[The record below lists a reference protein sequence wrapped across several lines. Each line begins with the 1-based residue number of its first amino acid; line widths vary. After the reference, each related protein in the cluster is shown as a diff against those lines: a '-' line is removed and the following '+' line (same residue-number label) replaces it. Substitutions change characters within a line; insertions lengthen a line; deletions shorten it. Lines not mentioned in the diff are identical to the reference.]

1 MFSSWTKLPVIPVK
15 GKQLFSLLYRG
26 RKIARR
32 YLVTN
37 GFDGTLTMLGMMTG
51 FYVSGTKDLGVAIN
65 ACLGAAIAL
74 FVSGF
79 SSAYLSEKAERKQEL
94 LELEQAL
101 LVDLD
106 ESHYGEASRYL
117 PVFIAAVNGF
127 CPLFLSLLIISP
139 VFLSWQGIEWPCSPF
154 LVAIGIALFC
164 IFLLGVYLGKISRQ
178 FWLWAGLR
186 TVLIAMVLVGII
198 LLFDI

>member
-1 MFSSWTKLPVIPVK
+1 MIPEK
-15 GKQLFSLLYRG
+15 GKQLFSILYRG

-37 GFDGTLTMLGMMTG
+37 GFDGTLTMLGLMTG
-51 FYVSGTKDLGVAIN
+51 FYVSGTEELGVAIN

-74 FVSGF
+74 FVSGL
-79 SSAYLSEKAERKQEL
+79 SSAYLSETAERKQEL
-94 LELEQAL
+94 RELEQAM
-101 LVDLD
+101 LVDLE
-106 ESHYGEASRYL
+106 ESRYGEASRYL
-117 PVFIAAVNGF
+117 PFLIASVNGLS
-127 CPLFLSLLIISP
+127 PLFLSLLIIAPLVISYHG
-139 VFLSWQGIEWPCSPF
+139 VEWPCSPF
-154 LVAIGIALFC
+154 LVAIVVALFC

-186 TVLIAMVLVGII
+186 TVLIAVILVSII

>member
-1 MFSSWTKLPVIPVK
+1 MIPEK
-15 GKQLFSLLYRG
+15 GKQLFFILYRG

-37 GFDGTLTMLGMMTG
+37 GFDGTLTMLGLMTG

-79 SSAYLSEKAERKQEL
+79 FSAYLSEKAERKQEL
-94 LELEQAL
+94 QEFEQAL
-101 LVDLD
+101 LVDLE
-106 ESHYGEASRYL
+106 ESRYGEASRYL
-117 PVFIAAVNGF
+117 PFFIASVNGLS
-127 CPLFLSLLIISP
+127 PLFFSLLIISP
-139 VFLSWQGIEWPCSPF
+139 LFLSFYGVEWPFSPF
-154 LVAIGIALFC
+154 LVAIITALLC

-186 TVLIAMVLVGII
+186 TVLIAMILVAVI